1 MFKKVLN
8 VIKKKVKLSNL
19 ILLVVLLM
27 FNSYAW
33 FIYNTKVNTSISAK
47 IEAWDIAYISDG
59 IRETQNIILY
69 VEKIYP
75 ETISIFI
82 MPPSF
87 EELEKRIRNRN
98 TDSEEVIKERLE
110 IAKDEIKCKDKYD
123 YVVINNTV
131 DKAVEEI
138 IQIIKF
144 EKNE

>member
-59 IRETQNIILY
+59 IRETQNIILD

-75 ETISIFI
+75 GMTTYTHQITVNNNGDTEAELSFAVKKVEILGQVYEVNETTTAQDLYNPKVLFEIGNIKNISTF
-82 MPPSF
+82 F
-87 EELEKRIRNRN
+87 EL
-98 TDSEEVIKERLE
+98 
-110 IAKDEIKCKDKYD
+110 
-123 YVVINNTV
+123 
-131 DKAVEEI
+131 
-138 IQIIKF
+138 
-144 EKNE
+144 

>member
-59 IRETQNIILY
+59 IRETQNIILD

-75 ETISIFI
+75 GMT
-82 MPPSF
+82 
-87 EELEKRIRNRN
+87 
-98 TDSEEVIKERLE
+98 T
-110 IAKDEIKCKDKYD
+110 Y
-123 YVVINNTV
+123 TH
-131 DKAVEEI
+131 
-138 IQIIKF
+138 
-144 EKNE
+144 